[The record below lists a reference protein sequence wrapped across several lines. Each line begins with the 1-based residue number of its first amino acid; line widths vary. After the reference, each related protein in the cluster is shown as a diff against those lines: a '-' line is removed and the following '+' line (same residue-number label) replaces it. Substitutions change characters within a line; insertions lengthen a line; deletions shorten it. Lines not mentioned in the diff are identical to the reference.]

1 MWIDAE
7 SDADSDTDT
16 HDKDNENANIPL
28 IPQGPFTGV
37 KSAGTSSMHADAKGV
52 RRTRRG
58 SMVVSAAA
66 AAAGV

>member
-1 MWIDAE
+1 MRIHGRYIT
-7 SDADSDTDT
+7 DSDIHDK
-16 HDKDNENANIPL
+16 DKDNENTNIPL

-37 KSAGTSSMHADAKGV
+37 KSVGTSSMHVAAKGV

-66 AAAGV
+66 AVVGV